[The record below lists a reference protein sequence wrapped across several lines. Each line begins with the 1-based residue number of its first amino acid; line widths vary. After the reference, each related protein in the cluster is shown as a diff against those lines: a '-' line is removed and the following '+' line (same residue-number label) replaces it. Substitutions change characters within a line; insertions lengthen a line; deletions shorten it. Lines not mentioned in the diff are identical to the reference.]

1 MEGYMQREIPDYSLF
16 FGRKHVSASG
26 ATQPIDEH
34 VLKLYLRKEHKMNFP
49 FAARPRAGQIV
60 QSIADMALGV
70 HDYSPIHGPKEPMDI
85 DEAISRG
92 LTEFEFYKPRDWD
105 GGKDAEEY
113 HHFKEVIPTM
123 ARYAVKGIRE
133 FYKGV
138 AFEGEYQRLYNEEK
152 LDVPVILFQDFT
164 GAGRQIDLKCSL
176 PVRNPPRKDGT
187 RTWRNPKPKTE
198 PTAQQIMQQAVYN
211 KATGDE
217 PGLLFVTPAGYNIVT
232 AENCDALKPE
242 ALEATYQ
249 DVVQRWVVQ
258 QNLLKAAN
266 QNWAT
271 LFGLVQPD
279 FGQIAGRHGPDI
291 LKIARETWR
300 V

>member
-1 MEGYMQREIPDYSLF
+1 MQREIPDYSLF

-70 HDYSPIHGPKEPMDI
+70 HDYSPIYGPKEPMDI

-123 ARYAVKGIRE
+123 ARYAVEGIRE

-138 AFEGEYQRLYNEEK
+138 SFEGEHQRLYNEEK

-176 PVRNPPRKDGT
+176 PVRNPPKKDGT